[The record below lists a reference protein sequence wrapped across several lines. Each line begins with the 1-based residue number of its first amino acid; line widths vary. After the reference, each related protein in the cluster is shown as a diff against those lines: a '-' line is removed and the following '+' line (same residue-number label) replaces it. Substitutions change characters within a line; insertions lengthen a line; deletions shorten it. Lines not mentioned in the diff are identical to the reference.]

1 MVGVVYVEQK
11 KFSCTNIQN
20 LRKCKVFKA
29 YGYLLYYMSSTLWKH
44 LNILHVIE
52 PVVLSVN
59 YIHSGEFNHHWFH
72 EFLSDTKAGYLH
84 LILLYS
90 SLIS

>member
-1 MVGVVYVEQK
+1 MWSK
-11 KFSCTNIQN
+11 KT

-44 LNILHVIE
+44 LNVLHVIE
-52 PVVLSVN
+52 PVVSSVI
-59 YIHSGEFNHHWFH
+59 YIHSGGFNHHWVH
-72 EFLSDTKAGYLH
+72 EFLSDTKAGYPH

-90 SLIS
+90 ILIS